1 MNREGVH
8 GCRSSNVRPTLP
20 MDWLVVSRAYWTCR
34 GWFYDVVLSD
44 SRSDPPAEVALVAFH
59 RGGSLTGETDTVG
72 RILYLDA
79 FHDQAK
85 RDFAR
90 RAILDDR
97 HEYFQLRRFHEPAMR
112 DLARAYMRAHTAPV
126 RWRPRAHADVHVDNT
141 VSSRLRKRT
150 RP

>member
-20 MDWLVVSRAYWTCR
+20 MDWLVVSRAYWAGR
-34 GWFYDVVLSD
+34 GLFYDVVLSD
-44 SRSDPPAEVALVAFH
+44 SRTRPPTEVAVVVFSRSC
-59 RGGSLTGETDTVG
+59 RGREADTSGFVCYP
-72 RILYLDA
+72 IHSD
-79 FHDQAK
+79 
-85 RDFAR
+85 RD
-90 RAILDDR
+90 DYMDVCCNN
-97 HEYFQLRRFHEPAMR
+97 QPAMR

-126 RWRPRAHADVHVDNT
+126 RWRPRAHADLHVDNT